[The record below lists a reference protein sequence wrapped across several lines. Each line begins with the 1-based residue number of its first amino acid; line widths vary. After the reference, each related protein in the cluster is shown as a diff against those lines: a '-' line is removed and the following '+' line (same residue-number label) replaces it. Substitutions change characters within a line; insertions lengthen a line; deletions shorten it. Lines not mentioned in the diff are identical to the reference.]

1 MIFFKYIVVLV
12 GFGVLASCGS
22 TKSTAA
28 TKKPKKATTEFSTKD
43 YPYLE
48 AFHQGVRLKMVGDV
62 DGAITAFNTCL
73 TIKQNDDAVYFAL
86 AQLELKKGNKSQ
98 ALTHFTK
105 ASQLDPKNIWYIKE
119 MAYLHYDNQEFEKA
133 VPEFKKLVEHE
144 AKNLEWL
151 YGYGDCLL
159 RTGKVQDAINV
170 LTKAE
175 DIMGVNPDLSV
186 EKYNL
191 YMSLKKETEAIN
203 EINKAREVFPEDP
216 QLIATLVDHYFQKG
230 QAAKAIELLEQLV
243 LADPDNGRAHL
254 ALGDVYRQQGKVKE
268 SFEQFEAAFKCA
280 DVDIDAKMKVLI
292 AFQEISYK
300 PEQGAID
307 LMKLVVEQHPLDAKS
322 HSIRADYMLALEDEE
337 EAMISYRKAAELDPD
352 QYPVWNQLLLLEYQN
367 GKFEELY
374 TDSKRCLE
382 YFTAMPTIFLLNG
395 IGAIQTKHFDE
406 AITSLETGKSLLI
419 DDKGMEAEFYG
430 QLGDAYMSSKK
441 YAEGK
446 ENFDKALKLDPKS
459 NLIKNNYSYKLAV
472 AKIDLEKAL
481 SLINQA
487 LASSPNQVSYLDT
500 KGFILFQMN
509 KFEEAK
515 GFFEEAM
522 KLNATEPD
530 INDHLGDVYFKLK
543 DVDNALKFWN
553 KAKELGSKN
562 KNLAKKI
569 ETKSYYEPSYD

>member
-1 MIFFKYIVVLV
+1 MRFLKYIAVLV
-12 GFGVLASCGS
+12 GFVVLTSCGS
-22 TKSTAA
+22 TKSTSTA
-28 TKKPKKATTEFSTKD
+28 KKPNKGTTEFSTKD

-62 DGAITAFNTCL
+62 EGAITAFNSCL
-73 TIKQNDDAVYFAL
+73 AIKQNDDAVYFAL
-86 AQLELKKGNKSQ
+86 AQLELEKGNK
-98 ALTHFTK
+98 ALALSHFTK
-105 ASQLDPKNIWYIKE
+105 ASQIDPENIWYIKE

-133 VPEFKKLVEHE
+133 VPEFKKLVDHE
-144 AKNLEWL
+144 SKNLEWL

-159 RTGKVQDAINV
+159 RTGKVQEAINV

-175 DIMGVNPDLSV
+175 DIMGVNPELSV

-191 YMSLKKETEAIN
+191 YMSLKKESEALN
-203 EINKAREVFPEDP
+203 EISIARELFPNDP

-230 QAAKAIELLEQLV
+230 EATKAIELLEELV
-243 LADPDNGRAHL
+243 ISDPDNGRAHL
-254 ALGDVYRQQGKVKE
+254 ALGDIYRQQGKVKE
-268 SFEQFEAAFKCA
+268 SFEQFEAAFKCL

-307 LMKLVVEQHPLDAKS
+307 LMELVVEQHPMDAKS

-337 EAMISYRKAAELDPD
+337 QAMISYRKAAELDPN
-352 QYPVWNQLLLLEYQN
+352 QYPIWNQLLLLEYQN

-374 TDSKRCLE
+374 VDSKRCLE
-382 YFTAMPTIFLLNG
+382 YFTAMPTVYLLNG
-395 IGAIQTKHFDE
+395 IGAIQTKNFDE
-406 AITSLETGKSLLI
+406 AITSLETGKALLI
-419 DDKGMEAEFYG
+419 DDKSMEAEFYG

-441 YAEGK
+441 YTEGK

-487 LASSPNQVSYLDT
+487 LASSPNQLSYLDT

-522 KLNATEPD
+522 KIKATEPD
-530 INDHLGDVYFKLK
+530 INDHLGDAFFKLNQI
-543 DVDNALKFWN
+543 DNALNYWN

-562 KNLAKKI
+562 KSLGKKI
-569 ETKSYYEPSYD
+569 ETKNYYEPIYD